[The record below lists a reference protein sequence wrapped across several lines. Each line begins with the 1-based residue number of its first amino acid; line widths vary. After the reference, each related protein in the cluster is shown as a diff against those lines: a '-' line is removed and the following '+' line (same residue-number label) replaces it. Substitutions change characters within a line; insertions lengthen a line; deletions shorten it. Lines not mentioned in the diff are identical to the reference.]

1 MEDLG
6 CLCAVK
12 VILAIDISRQYL
24 PSGIGCQLVTH
35 DNCTDQILHPC
46 LPSCFDEQKIQNAF
60 IRMFASLLYNYRT
73 GFVDH
78 LDDHSSSTIT
88 ASNTTS
94 SGRIKPLY
102 FSKEKFLKHSD
113 KDSRVCN
120 LSLLFF
126 FLGAH
131 EIV

>member
-12 VILAIDISRQYL
+12 VILDVDVSKQYL
-24 PSGIGCQLVTH
+24 SSGIGCQLVTH

-113 KDSRVCN
+113 KDSRVCKT
-120 LSLLFF
+120 LSPF
-126 FLGAH
+126 FLSGS
-131 EIV
+131 